1 MFPQPGRINTLD
13 PSQSKNNS
21 TLPFSKSCQKRMN
34 NLTPVKNPNH
44 SSAVAKR
51 SITAG
56 NNTGR
61 IAGIGFLKE
70 NLNSTGRVQ
79 RLDFKKM

>member
-1 MFPQPGRINTLD
+1 
-13 PSQSKNNS
+13 
-21 TLPFSKSCQKRMN
+21 MN

-44 SSAVAKR
+44 SSAAAKR

-56 NNTGR
+56 SNTGR